1 MFKIDYYDK
10 DLNFHSPDPA
20 DPTVTERIITIMLA
34 DEYWEK
40 KGSCETFQRELL

>member
-1 MFKIDYYDK
+1 MFKIDYYDN

-34 DEYWEK
+34 DEY
-40 KGSCETFQRELL
+40 